1 MVKPWAACKS
11 IHPGRQINL
20 SPALF
25 MEVMPI
31 AKKNPIVS
39 VTFSYVGKDSDFE
52 TFLKTIVRDYLA
64 VDDPAATPET
74 DFVQKVESDVV

>member
-1 MVKPWAACKS
+1 MVSPWAGCK
-11 IHPGRQINL
+11 IINPGRQRNL
-20 SPALF
+20 PPAIF

-64 VDDPAATPET
+64 VDDPAAAPET
-74 DFVQKVESDVV
+74 DFVQKVESDVA

>member
-1 MVKPWAACKS
+1 
-11 IHPGRQINL
+11 
-20 SPALF
+20 
-25 MEVMPI
+25 MPI

-64 VDDPAATPET
+64 VDDPAAAPET
-74 DFVQKVESDVV
+74 DFVQKVESDVACCIPASYSKNYVLWCVLRKHTP

>member
-1 MVKPWAACKS
+1 MICCL
-11 IHPGRQINL
+11 NY
-20 SPALF
+20 F

-52 TFLKTIVRDYLA
+52 TFLKTIVRDYLT
-64 VDDPAATPET
+64 VDDPAAIPE
-74 DFVQKVESDVV
+74 DSFVDKVESDAA

>member
-1 MVKPWAACKS
+1 MVSPWAGCK
-11 IHPGRQINL
+11 IINPGRQRNL
-20 SPALF
+20 PPAIF

-74 DFVQKVESDVV
+74 DFVQKVESDVA

>member
-1 MVKPWAACKS
+1 MVSPWAECK
-11 IHPGRQINL
+11 IINPGRQRNL
-20 SPALF
+20 PPAIF

-64 VDDPAATPET
+64 VDDPAAAPET
-74 DFVQKVESDVV
+74 DFVQKVESDVA

>member
-1 MVKPWAACKS
+1 MICC
-11 IHPGRQINL
+11 RNY
-20 SPALF
+20 F

-31 AKKNPIVS
+31 VKRNPIVK

-64 VDDPAATPET
+64 VDDPAAIPE
-74 DFVQKVESDVV
+74 DGFVDKVESDAA

>member
-1 MVKPWAACKS
+1 MVSPWAECKF
-11 IHPGRQINL
+11 INPGRQRNL
-20 SPALF
+20 PPALF

-64 VDDPAATPET
+64 VDDPAAAPET
-74 DFVQKVESDVV
+74 DFVQKVESDAA

>member
-1 MVKPWAACKS
+1 MNTKKNKHGSRPCDLLPV
-11 IHPGRQINL
+11 I
-20 SPALF
+20 F

-64 VDDPAATPET
+64 VDDPAAIPE
-74 DFVQKVESDVV
+74 DGFVDKVESDAA

>member
-1 MVKPWAACKS
+1 
-11 IHPGRQINL
+11 
-20 SPALF
+20 

-64 VDDPAATPET
+64 VDDPAANPEP
-74 DFVQKVESDVV
+74 DFVQKVESEPA

>member
-1 MVKPWAACKS
+1 
-11 IHPGRQINL
+11 
-20 SPALF
+20 

-31 AKKNPIVS
+31 AKKKPIVS
-39 VTFSYVGKDSDFE
+39 VTFSYVGKASDFE

-74 DFVQKVESDVV
+74 DFVQKVESDVA

>member
-1 MVKPWAACKS
+1 MVSPWAGCK
-11 IHPGRQINL
+11 IINPGRQRNL
-20 SPALF
+20 PPALF

-64 VDDPAATPET
+64 VDDPAAAPET
-74 DFVQKVESDVV
+74 DFVQKVESDVA

>member
-1 MVKPWAACKS
+1 
-11 IHPGRQINL
+11 
-20 SPALF
+20 

-39 VTFSYVGKDSDFE
+39 VIFSYVGKDSDFE

-64 VDDPAATPET
+64 VDDPAAAPET
-74 DFVQKVESDVV
+74 YFVQKVESDVA

>member
-1 MVKPWAACKS
+1 
-11 IHPGRQINL
+11 
-20 SPALF
+20 

-74 DFVQKVESDVV
+74 DFVQKVESDVAWRIPASYSKNYVLWCVL

>member
-1 MVKPWAACKS
+1 MVNPWAECNYTPRAADS
-11 IHPGRQINL
+11 SAARN
-20 SPALF
+20 F

-64 VDDPAATPET
+64 VDDPAAAPET
-74 DFVQKVESDVV
+74 DFVQKVESDAA

>member
-1 MVKPWAACKS
+1 MVSPWAECKF
-11 IHPGRQINL
+11 INPGRQRNL
-20 SPALF
+20 PPAIF

-74 DFVQKVESDVV
+74 DFVQKVESDVA

>member
-1 MVKPWAACKS
+1 MAADHVIRCL
-11 IHPGRQINL
+11 NY
-20 SPALF
+20 F

-39 VTFSYVGKDSDFE
+39 VTFSYVGKNSDFE

-64 VDDPAATPET
+64 VDDPAAIPE
-74 DFVQKVESDVV
+74 DSFVDKVESDAA